1 MHEAPG
7 AWPLIGRADALD
19 RVAAALTTAKKGGL
33 VVTGRAGEGKTRLLA
48 AARDRAAASGVAVY
62 GAVATDAAAGG
73 PLAPY
78 APLLPRAAD
87 GAQPTAGLGLVAA
100 ALGGGERAVAVDD
113 AHLLDPASVAL
124 IAHLLANTAVPV
136 VLTARTVEAAWLRD
150 LPRITLDP
158 LTGPE
163 IVEVL
168 ETALGG
174 AVETALAAGT
184 VRRDGDLW
192 RATGPLVVAT
202 DLPAAIRSRLDRLPG
217 AVRAAAE
224 LVALA

>member
-19 RVAAALTTAKKGGL
+19 RVAAKLTTGGGL

-48 AARDRAAASGVAVY
+48 AARDRAAAAGVAVY
-62 GAVATDAAAGG
+62 WAVATDAAAGV
-73 PLAPY
+73 PLAPF
-78 APLLPRAAD
+78 APLLPPGAD
-87 GAQPTAGLGLVAA
+87 GAQPTAGLGRVAA
-100 ALGGGERAVAVDD
+100 VPGGGARAVAVDD

-168 ETALGG
+168 ESALGG
-174 AVETALAAGT
+174 A
-184 VRRDGDLW
+184 
-192 RATGPLVVAT
+192 
-202 DLPAAIRSRLDRLPG
+202 
-217 AVRAAAE
+217 
-224 LVALA
+224 